1 MPNTHRHERNIPD
14 IKNKKNK
21 KMSNTKIK
29 TQSDYSYTKVKKDG
43 ILVIAIVDLNLGG
56 TSVTNDIENVVEVI
70 CHKEKIKAE
79 DAAFIYFDSLKTWD
93 GWNPKT
99 GWFVALSTNDKQEAI
114 NKIVKHKLT
123 H

>member
-1 MPNTHRHERNIPD
+1 
-14 IKNKKNK
+14 
-21 KMSNTKIK
+21 MSTTKIK

-43 ILVIAIVDLNLGG
+43 ILVIAIIDLDLGG
-56 TSVTNDIENVVEVI
+56 MSVTNDIENVADAI
-70 CHKEKIKAE
+70 CHKEKISRE
-79 DAAFIYFDSLKTWD
+79 STAFIYRDSMKTWD

-99 GWFVALSTNDKQEAI
+99 GWFVALSTNNKQEAI

>member
-1 MPNTHRHERNIPD
+1 MNT
-14 IKNKKNK
+14 
-21 KMSNTKIK
+21 TKIK

-43 ILVIAIVDLNLGG
+43 VLVIAIVDLDLGD
-56 TSVTNDIENVVEVI
+56 TSVTNDIENVVDAI
-70 CHKEKIKAE
+70 CDKEKISPD
-79 DAAFIYFDSLKTWD
+79 DAAFIYMDSLKTWD
-93 GWNPKT
+93 GWNQKT

>member
-1 MPNTHRHERNIPD
+1 
-14 IKNKKNK
+14 
-21 KMSNTKIK
+21 MSTTKIK

-43 ILVIAIVDLNLGG
+43 ILVIAIVDLDLGG
-56 TSVTNDIENVVEVI
+56 ASVTNDIENVVEAI
-70 CHKEKIKAE
+70 CNKEKIDVD
-79 DAAFIYFDSLKTWD
+79 DAAFIYLDSLKTWD